1 MTVKKLIALLSLF
14 PDDMNVMITYDRNV
28 RNIDKVSTV
37 TDVDT
42 DIISV
47 NIIAKKEYR

>member
-1 MTVKKLIALLSLF
+1 MTVKKLKALLSIF

-37 TDVDT
+37 TDEDTNIVSVDL
-42 DIISV
+42 
-47 NIIAKKEYR
+47 IAKKEWK